1 MTVLVCTFLTVGPS
15 CFSAGPLCI
24 SSQNKAD
31 PSPQVPLRERLPI
44 QFTSAIRGNH
54 HANQGRIARKLRL
67 IESSTPRNEM
77 HSHFSHGTERLRWC
91 INFASCSFCFPAK
104 NLNPTNPEAHSIV
117 ELTSPVFLNDVEK
130 LTQALSQW
138 DLTTTMARL
147 KLSENM
153 AKRAMEWHK
162 SWQRQ
167 GGHAAGWTFQGDAF
181 KSLDLPSFA
190 DEHVWAA
197 QRRLRILNGAYGLL
211 RPLDRYRPV
220 RLNTNCAPS
229 KASKHDSLLAS
240 QIEQLALESSELGTS
255 RILNL
260 ASSEYGDVALHGRQ
274 CLMW

>member
-1 MTVLVCTFLTVGPS
+1 M
-15 CFSAGPLCI
+15 
-24 SSQNKAD
+24 
-31 PSPQVPLRERLPI
+31 
-44 QFTSAIRGNH
+44 
-54 HANQGRIARKLRL
+54 L
-67 IESSTPRNEM
+67 ILLS
-77 HSHFSHGTERLRWC
+77 
-91 INFASCSFCFPAK
+91 PAK
-104 NLNPTNPEAHSIV
+104 TLNPTNPEAHSIE
-117 ELTSPVFLNDVEK
+117 ELTSPVFLNEVEK

-220 RLNTNCAPS
+220 RLEMGLNWCPFEGVKNMTHYWRPKLNA
-229 KASKHDSLLAS
+229 
-240 QIEQLALESSELGTS
+240 QLALESSEIGTS

-260 ASSEYGDVALHGRQ
+260 ASSEYGDVALHGRPMSDVVSCVFLEIKGGKHRSISAYAKAARGAMARFVLTNDIDHPNQ
-274 CLMW
+274 LSHFDGLGYAYSGELSSRGKKVFTRTLRP